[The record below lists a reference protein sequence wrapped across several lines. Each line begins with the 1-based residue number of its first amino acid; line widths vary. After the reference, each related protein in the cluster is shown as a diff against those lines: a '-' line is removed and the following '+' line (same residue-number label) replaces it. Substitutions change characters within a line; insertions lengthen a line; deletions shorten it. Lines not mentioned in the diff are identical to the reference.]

1 MRKTLMCLIT
11 VFLLIFLY
19 FVSFVA
25 NVADM
30 PEDVPE
36 DVPDEAECIAEVP
49 DSEEYTVREYGG
61 KVGIFKPGSSL
72 PEYVINVFT
81 FTLPETDRAMI
92 ASGFTVG
99 KDMIV
104 GVIEDY
110 SS

>member
-1 MRKTLMCLIT
+1 MRKTLMCSIT

-30 PEDVPE
+30 PK

-99 KDMIV
+99 KDMIA